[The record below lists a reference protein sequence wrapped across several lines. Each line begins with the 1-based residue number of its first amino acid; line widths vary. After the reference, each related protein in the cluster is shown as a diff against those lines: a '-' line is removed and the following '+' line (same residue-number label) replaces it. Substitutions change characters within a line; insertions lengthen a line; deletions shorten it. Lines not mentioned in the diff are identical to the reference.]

1 MPRRSY
7 DYWDDFKP
15 SHPRPADGI
24 KAKSQR
30 GSFGSTWWATRWIQ
44 ALERLMDAGRL
55 SRGRSYARGGQVLNL
70 DIGAGRVAA
79 RVQGSRAT
87 PYKIAVEL
95 APLTDDQ
102 WARAI
107 DAMAEQAIFAAKL
120 LNGEMPPDIEEA
132 FKQANVALFP
142 VSGSDLRT
150 SCSCPD
156 YANPCK
162 HSAAVYLLLG
172 ERFDADPFLLF
183 HLRGRSKEQIMAA
196 MRARRAANAVAEE
209 PAVYATDSP
218 VAPDGR
224 PLTEQLARFWTA
236 GPELADFRV
245 TVAAPTVAT
254 ALLKR
259 LGPLPGAAGPDRS
272 DTMARLAGTY
282 DAVTQAALALA
293 FSPGAA

>member
-1 MPRRSY
+1 MLLKPQTYMNDSGRSVGEAARFLKIEIGDIYVFHDEIDLAPGKLKVKVGGGNAGHNGLRSITAHIGNEYARVRAVGELYARR
-7 DYWDDFKP
+7 
-15 SHPRPADGI
+15 
-24 KAKSQR
+24 R
-30 GSFGSTWWATRWIQ
+30 GAQPGH
-44 ALERLMDAGRL
+44 
-55 SRGRSYARGGQVLNL
+55 RGRPCGRAR
-70 DIGAGRVAA
+70 A
-79 RVQGSRAT
+79 QGSRAT

-102 WARAI
+102 WMRAI

-196 MRARRAANAVAEE
+196 MRARRQRTLWRRSRRSMPSRARSR
-209 PAVYATDSP
+209 PMGRRWPSSLP
-218 VAPDGR
+218 GSGR
-224 PLTEQLARFWTA
+224 P
-236 GPELADFRV
+236 G
-245 TVAAPTVAT
+245 
-254 ALLKR
+254 
-259 LGPLPGAAGPDRS
+259 RS
-272 DTMARLAGTY
+272 WRISG
-282 DAVTQAALALA
+282 
-293 FSPGAA
+293 

>member
-196 MRARRAANAVAEE
+196 MRARRAANAWRRSRRSMPPKARSR
-209 PAVYATDSP
+209 PTGRRWPSSLP
-218 VAPDGR
+218 GSGR
-224 PLTEQLARFWTA
+224 P
-236 GPELADFRV
+236 G
-245 TVAAPTVAT
+245 
-254 ALLKR
+254 
-259 LGPLPGAAGPDRS
+259 RS
-272 DTMARLAGTY
+272 WRISG
-282 DAVTQAALALA
+282 
-293 FSPGAA
+293 